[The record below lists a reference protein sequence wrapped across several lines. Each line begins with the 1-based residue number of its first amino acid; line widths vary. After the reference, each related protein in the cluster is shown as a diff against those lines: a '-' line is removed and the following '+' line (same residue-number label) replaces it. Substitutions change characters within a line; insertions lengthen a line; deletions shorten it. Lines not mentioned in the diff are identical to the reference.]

1 MIGRQACAAEERLM
15 RKPVTIGFGLAFALS
30 LLSGFGC
37 ALTNY
42 ELITDGDGNIVN
54 TKGNAYIKQFM
65 QTATAY
71 PDGNDNLI
79 WYVDQKGNGDRK
91 LSTVNYFTTGTQN
104 PFKDDLYCS
113 PDWGGCRV
121 VTANDP
127 EFGDVDDY
135 DYSVNTH
142 CSGYRSLSLLVSTTR
157 YYGECGKTRAS
168 NRSLKMLALANTM
181 TPVQLNG
188 STWLR
193 GSLNALNTSLVL
205 DNRNGSTYTLPITS
219 EIGITANFATR
230 RMIVDLTNPNNR
242 SLAENA
248 IIWSNAHPGVGVEAT
263 LRVNGSDFVF
273 HTKLMNNARNWPQLH
288 Y

>member
-1 MIGRQACAAEERLM
+1 M
-15 RKPVTIGFGLAFALS
+15 RKTVTVGFGLAFAAS
-30 LLSGFGC
+30 LLLGAGC

-42 ELITDGDGNIVN
+42 ELITDGDGNVVN
-54 TKGNAYIKQFM
+54 TKGNAYIKQFF

-71 PDGNDNLI
+71 PDGTDNLI
-79 WYVDQKGNGDRK
+79 WYVDQKANGDRK
-91 LSTVNYFTTGTQN
+91 LSTVNYFTTGTAE

-113 PDWGGCRV
+113 PDWSGCKV
-121 VTANDP
+121 ATANDP
-127 EFGDVDDY
+127 EVGDVDDY
-135 DYSVNTH
+135 DYAVNPS

-168 NRSLKMLALANTM
+168 SRSLKMLALASTM
-181 TPVQLNG
+181 TPVQING
-188 STWLR
+188 ATWLR

-205 DNRNGSTYTLPITS
+205 NNRNGSACTLPITS
-219 EIGITANFATR
+219 EIGVTANFATR
-230 RMIVDLTNPNNR
+230 RLILDLTNPNNR

-248 IIWSNAHPGVGVEAT
+248 INWSNAHPGVGVEAT

-288 Y
+288 YY